1 MQPGALA
8 RARALSLPRSWR
20 ALRLSMRAAPEAAC
34 APQGLPK
41 VGLGWGGNRTEAERQ
56 VVQLVKEGI
65 WAAKDRQGTFEKTQQ
80 RTANTAAA
88 ATAAAAVVPA
98 VVPGQH
104 PSAASAPPPAV
115 KKGMV

>member
-8 RARALSLPRSWR
+8 RALAPAFVARAAAVR
-20 ALRLSMRAAPEAAC
+20 APAPEAAC

-41 VGLGWGGNRTEAERQ
+41 VGLGWGGNRTEVERQ

-104 PSAASAPPPAV
+104 PSAAFAPPPAV